1 MALLMAGIGQDLR
14 FGWRSLKRAPGFA
27 SLAILTLALGIGSAT
42 TLFDVVNGVLLKPL
56 PWPDSERLV
65 RVTETR
71 QGRTPRGRG
80 TISNAA
86 YLAWQ
91 QQQQPT
97 TIAAIG
103 GWVRAPAT
111 VTFEPGGEATR
122 LQTASV
128 TASLFSVPEA
138 RP

>member
-1 MALLMAGIGQDLR
+1 MFSLSNGRRFHMASLTAGIGHDIR
-14 FGWRSLKRAPGFA
+14 FGWRALRRSPGFA
-27 SLAILTLALGIGSAT
+27 LLAILTLALGIGSAT

-56 PWPDSERLV
+56 PWAEAERLV

-71 QGRTPRGRG
+71 QGRTPRVRG

-91 QQQQPT
+91 EQPS
-97 TIAAIG
+97 TISAIG

-122 LQTASV
+122 LQT
-128 TASLFSVPEA
+128 
-138 RP
+138 